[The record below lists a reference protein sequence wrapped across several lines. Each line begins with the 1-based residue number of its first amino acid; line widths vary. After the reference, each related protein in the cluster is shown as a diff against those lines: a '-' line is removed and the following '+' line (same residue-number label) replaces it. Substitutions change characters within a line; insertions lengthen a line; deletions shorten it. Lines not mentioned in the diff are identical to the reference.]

1 MNRFER
7 ACLIASMEIQQLIE
21 ASDQKEMSRTVSV
34 GLAWVIGV
42 NVIYQESNAEGR
54 QMWEDG
60 VMPCVQFEMYEIVP
74 SCVRSG
80 RDQPAL

>member
-42 NVIYQESNAEGR
+42 NVIY
-54 QMWEDG
+54 
-60 VMPCVQFEMYEIVP
+60 
-74 SCVRSG
+74 
-80 RDQPAL
+80 